1 MEVTLVGLAGL
12 PSVGEFTRN
21 DVDYTS
27 NLLGGL
33 IFPFL
38 QTLLVAPLLVVSL
51 SSSIFYFV
59 PCFVCVVITMLILL
73 VSFGSRSWCMTAWP
87 LHELGWIPSLYEL
100 FCFVFQGPTIFCVVT
115 IIVMVTAIFGLV

>member
-12 PSVGEFTRN
+12 PSVAEFTRN

-73 VSFGSRSWCMTAWP
+73 VCTEGF
-87 LHELGWIPSLYEL
+87 PS
-100 FCFVFQGPTIFCVVT
+100 IVVY
-115 IIVMVTAIFGLV
+115 IRVDANVR